1 MGTISIVASA
11 AGGDV
16 NAIINNATPG
26 FSPAP
31 PPAGTS
37 NAGIF
42 APTGATR
49 AYAEYGIAAPSGTN
63 SDVLAEGDFDY
74 ATGTLSGTL
83 NTLAFGDGL
92 TDTVIGAIPSP
103 YQSFSGTD
111 LSLTSTALTISNIGL
126 SGSGTGNA
134 LNSTLFT
141 LLQGNETLFNNWLF
155 NTSGNN
161 INFTGGNG
169 NDTITASAY
178 GDTLNGNGGADV
190 LNGAGGNDT
199 INGGSGND
207 TIDGGADND
216 TINGW
221 SGVDTL
227 TGGTGDDT
235 FVFSLAAHSS
245 VAAFDTITE
254 FVAGEDK
261 IDVSALGLSGGF
273 SASGPAVDSIWY
285 DSSAGKFFADVSGS
299 PAADFAVAVTT
310 LTGTLTAGDFIV

>member
-1 MGTISIVASA
+1 MGTIAIVASD
-11 AGGDV
+11 AGIDV
-16 NAIINNATPG
+16 NAIIDNATPG

-31 PPAGTS
+31 PPYGTS

-74 ATGTLSGTL
+74 TQGTLSGTL

-92 TDTVIGAIPSP
+92 TDSVIGAIPSP
-103 YQSFSGTD
+103 YQSFGGTD

-161 INFTGGNG
+161 IDFTGGNG
-169 NDTITASAY
+169 NDSIVASAY
-178 GDTLNGNGGADV
+178 NDVLKGGGGDDT
-190 LNGAGGNDT
+190 LNGAGG
-199 INGGSGND
+199 
-207 TIDGGADND
+207 A
-216 TINGW
+216 
-221 SGVDTL
+221 DTL
-227 TGGTGDDT
+227 TGGAGADT
-235 FVFSLAAHSS
+235 FVFSTFSDSS
-245 VAAFDTITE
+245 DTASDTITD
-254 FVAGEDK
+254 FDSGTDV
-261 IDVSALGLSGGF
+261 IDVGWAFTWDANL
-273 SASGPAVDSIWY
+273 D
-285 DSSAGKFFADVSGS
+285 
-299 PAADFAVAVTT
+299 
-310 LTGTLTAGDFIV
+310 TAGDVFYDAGQLLGTSDGVNIDFVVNSVNVIASTDIV